1 VKLPLRGDYARIKC
15 ILAELKTPMRK
26 RFLLL
31 HNPVAGVRRH
41 RLVRRVVHE
50 LERRGAEVV
59 MLRLWNLGANL
70 SREAL
75 ARIVH
80 FDGFDAVIAAGGD
93 GTVRA
98 LAKAVGDDASVPIGV
113 IPAGTGNVLARELP
127 LPETPTAV
135 ADMLLDGPVAEIA
148 GALAGDEPFFLMAG
162 VGFDGEITA
171 ALNLELKRRIG
182 KAAYVWPTLK
192 ALVRRPRSFEVA
204 IDDDVQTA
212 SWLVVTKA
220 SRYAGSF
227 LIAREAS
234 VRKAE
239 LFAVLFQATS
249 RSGRLLEMIALGLG
263 QHHRLSSVKVFS
275 CAKVTVSEPGLPVQ
289 IDGDE
294 AGETPVRVQLGGG
307 NLHMIVPA
315 GGNSTDTK

>member
-1 VKLPLRGDYARIKC
+1 
-15 ILAELKTPMRK
+15 
-26 RFLLL
+26 
-31 HNPVAGVRRH
+31 
-41 RLVRRVVHE
+41 
-50 LERRGAEVV
+50 
-59 MLRLWNLGANL
+59 MLRLWNLGAHL

-75 ARIVH
+75 SKIVH

-127 LPETPTAV
+127 LPTTATAV
-135 ADMLLDGPVAEIA
+135 ANMLLDGPVAEIP

-162 VGFDGEITA
+162 VGFDGEIIA

-192 ALVRRPRSFEVA
+192 ALVRRPCSFEVGV
-204 IDDDVQTA
+204 DDDVHTA
-212 SWLVVTKA
+212 SWVVVTKA
-220 SRYAGSF
+220 GRYAGSF
-227 LIAREAS
+227 LISREAS
-234 VRKAE
+234 VRKFE
-239 LFAVLFQATS
+239 LFAVLFRATS
-249 RSGRLLEMIALGLG
+249 RSGRLLEMIALVLG

-275 CAKVTVSEPGLPVQ
+275 CTKVTVSKPGLPVQ

-315 GGNSTDTK
+315 GGNSTNTK

>member
-1 VKLPLRGDYARIKC
+1 
-15 ILAELKTPMRK
+15 MRQ

-50 LERRGAEVV
+50 LKRRGAEVV
-59 MLRLWNLGANL
+59 MLRLWNLGGNL
-70 SREAL
+70 SRDAL

-80 FDGFDAVIAAGGD
+80 FDGYDAVVAVGGD

-98 LAKAVGDDASVPIGV
+98 LAKAVGADASVPIGV

-127 LPETPTAV
+127 LPSTPIAV
-135 ADMLLDGPVAEIA
+135 AQMLLDGPETEIPGAMA
-148 GALAGDEPFFLMAG
+148 GNEPFFLMTG
-162 VGFDGEITA
+162 VGFDGEVIA
-171 ALNLELKRRIG
+171 ALDLELKRRIG
-182 KAAYVWPTLK
+182 KAAYVWPILK
-192 ALVRRPRSFEVA
+192 ATFRKPRTFEVNV
-204 IDDDVQTA
+204 DGEVHTA
-212 SWLVVTKA
+212 SWLVVAKA

-227 LIAREAS
+227 LITRGAS

-249 RSGRLLEMIALGLG
+249 RFGRLLEMIALGLG
-263 QHHRLSSVKVFS
+263 LHHRLPGVKVLPCRVVS
-275 CAKVTVSEPGLPVQ
+275 VSEPGHAVQ

-294 AGETPVRVQLGGG
+294 DGETPVTVELGGG
-307 NLHMIVPA
+307 NLRMIVPA
-315 GGNSTDTK
+315 RGNGSDAA

>member
-1 VKLPLRGDYARIKC
+1 
-15 ILAELKTPMRK
+15 MRK

-31 HNPVAGVRRH
+31 HNPVAGMRRH

-50 LERRGAEVV
+50 LESRGAEVV

-75 ARIVH
+75 AKIVH

-127 LPETPTAV
+127 LPTTATTV
-135 ADMLLDGPVAEIA
+135 ANMLLDGPVAEIP

-162 VGFDGEITA
+162 IGFDGEIVA
-171 ALNLELKRRIG
+171 MLNLELKRRIG

-192 ALVRRPRSFEVA
+192 ALMRRPRPFELD
-204 IDDDVQTA
+204 IDGKVYEA
-212 SWLVVTKA
+212 SWAVIAKA
-220 SRYAGSF
+220 SRYAGGFVIS
-227 LIAREAS
+227 RDAS
-234 VRKAE
+234 VHTAE
-239 LFAVLFQATS
+239 LVAVLFQAKS
-249 RSGRLLEMIALGLG
+249 RSRRLLEMLALGLS
-263 QHHRLSSVKVFS
+263 QQNRLPGVKVLS
-275 CAKVTVSEPGLPVQ
+275 CKIVNVPDPGHAVQ

-294 AGETPVRVQLGGG
+294 AGETPVRVRLGGG
-307 NLHMIVPA
+307 NLRMIVPA
-315 GGNSTDTK
+315 GSESAAVTAARAKGRVDYA

>member
-1 VKLPLRGDYARIKC
+1 
-15 ILAELKTPMRK
+15 
-26 RFLLL
+26 
-31 HNPVAGVRRH
+31 
-41 RLVRRVVHE
+41 
-50 LERRGAEVV
+50 

-75 ARIVH
+75 AKIVH

-98 LAKAVGDDASVPIGV
+98 LAKAVDDDASVPIGV
-113 IPAGTGNVLARELP
+113 IPVGTGNVLARELP
-127 LPETPTAV
+127 LPTTATAV
-135 ADMLLDGPVAEIA
+135 ARMLLDGPVAEIP

-162 VGFDGEITA
+162 VGFDGEIIA

-182 KAAYVWPTLK
+182 KVAYVWPTLK
-192 ALVRRPRSFEVA
+192 ALVRRPISFEIH

-212 SWLVVTKA
+212 SWAVVTKA

-239 LFAVLFQATS
+239 LFVVLFQATS

-263 QHHRLSSVKVFS
+263 QHHQLPSVKVLS
-275 CAKVTVSEPGLPVQ
+275 CKKVTVSEPGHAVQ

-294 AGETPVRVQLGGG
+294 DGATPIRLELGGG
-307 NLHMIVPA
+307 NLCMIVPA
-315 GGNSTDTK
+315 GGNSTAAK